1 MAQCL
6 RIRFLCKVS
15 DAFLQNCIQKNAK
28 KLDLEGTAQID
39 DNAILIVVCGSKD
52 SINQF
57 VDVLHNEIN
66 TKLAAESIEI
76 EPFIKEKDYRGVF
89 RIIQ

>member
-15 DAFLQNCIQKNAK
+15 EAFLHTCVQKNAK
-28 KLDLEGTAQID
+28 KLSLEGTAQID
-39 DNAILIVVCGSKD
+39 NNAILIVVCGLKD
-52 SINQF
+52 AINQF
-57 VDVLHNEIN
+57 VDVLHKELS
-66 TKLAAESIEI
+66 KKSAEEIEI

-89 RIIQ
+89 RIIE